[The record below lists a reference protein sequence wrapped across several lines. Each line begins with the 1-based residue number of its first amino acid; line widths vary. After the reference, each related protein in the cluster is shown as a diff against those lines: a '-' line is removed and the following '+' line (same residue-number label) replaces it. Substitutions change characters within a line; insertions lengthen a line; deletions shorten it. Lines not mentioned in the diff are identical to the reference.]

1 MFSLRDLKRYRKC
14 PRLFYKYYT
23 HQVEEVDFIKVDE
36 NITNLL
42 IKKFNI
48 KKNYIASQIVNVNKL
63 NEKHIFEAKFEY
75 VGLDVEIPYM
85 VKKKDCFDIYFV
97 DLSVEPKISKIKD
110 YAITY
115 WVLKKNDVKVDK
127 IKIIYLNKNFV
138 KSENSNDSALFK
150 VSSSIHS
157 HGHYIGNVTKL
168 VKKKKIHYT
177 DDLIAMKKVV
187 ELDKLPEM
195 VSNCNIKVKCELKAE
210 CYNYDNLP
218 NDSVLYLYSSKSK
231 FEMYKNGIVH
241 MKDSDLD
248 LIEGNK
254 IQYQQIKASQNGG
267 LSFDKLALKMW
278 LKQLENTV
286 ITFIDFEWETYA
298 IPKYNGLKPY
308 DVVCFQYS
316 MDILYKDNTK
326 EHHEYIGQGDTRLQ
340 FVKRLIHDTPKNSV
354 IVAYN
359 ATGAEKIRLKE
370 LTEQLPEYK
379 DELLDINSRMIDIS
393 VPFVNGMVYE
403 LNMRGSYTLKAV
415 YNAISKHGTYNKLN
429 ISTAM
434 DAVSNWRSID
444 DINND
449 SNKKV
454 KEDLLRYC
462 GLDTKSMVVIYKWLL
477 KIANN
482 Q

>member
-1 MFSLRDLKRYRKC
+1 
-14 PRLFYKYYT
+14 
-23 HQVEEVDFIKVDE
+23 
-36 NITNLL
+36 
-42 IKKFNI
+42 
-48 KKNYIASQIVNVNKL
+48 
-63 NEKHIFEAKFEY
+63 
-75 VGLDVEIPYM
+75 
-85 VKKKDCFDIYFV
+85 
-97 DLSVEPKISKIKD
+97 
-110 YAITY
+110 
-115 WVLKKNDVKVDK
+115 
-127 IKIIYLNKNFV
+127 
-138 KSENSNDSALFK
+138 
-150 VSSSIHS
+150 
-157 HGHYIGNVTKL
+157 
-168 VKKKKIHYT
+168 
-177 DDLIAMKKVV
+177 
-187 ELDKLPEM
+187 
-195 VSNCNIKVKCELKAE
+195 
-210 CYNYDNLP
+210 
-218 NDSVLYLYSSKSK
+218 
-231 FEMYKNGIVH
+231 MYKNGIVH